1 MSRLLSLLFVFCFVS
16 VSAQNVDVNLNY
28 LQRAKIGLVD
38 EFIKRF
44 NGVEC
49 HPDSAFNNAD
59 SRKNNLLSLLDL
71 SQFVSRNDTA
81 FIEASLMMDRVIED
95 SVQLDYCDSAWF
107 AISHCKGIIEK
118 EEIAFDL
125 ILNVRQKQD
134 SLYTWV
140 ITYASG
146 DIFNIEPRNKSDRTM
161 LYPDDHETNFIS
173 LMRMTEEQPFNIRK
187 FISNEFDY
195 DATSVFAYL
204 VHCGKLKIS
213 HVENLEFVFTQ
224 IPGYIFSIENI
235 ERDTANSG
243 WLITKFYKFH
253 DEDKALFLDKLKLRG
268 TSLPASEN
276 LKTSCNNNKS

>member
-1 MSRLLSLLFVFCFVS
+1 MLRFLSLLFVFCFVS
-16 VSAQNVDVNLNY
+16 VSAQNIDVELNN

-49 HPDSAFNNAD
+49 HPDSTFSNAD
-59 SRKNNLLSLLDL
+59 SRKNNLLLLFDL

-95 SVQLDYCDSAWF
+95 SVQLNYCDSAWF

-118 EEIAFDL
+118 EEVSFDL
-125 ILNVRQKQD
+125 ILNVKLKQD
-134 SLYTWV
+134 SLYTWEIV
-140 ITYASG
+140 YACG
-146 DIFNIEPRNKSDRTM
+146 DVFNIEPRNKSDRAM

-173 LMRMTEEQPFNIRK
+173 LMRMTEEQPFNVRK
-187 FISNEFDY
+187 FIYNEFEY

-213 HVENLEFVFTQ
+213 HVEKLEFVFTQ
-224 IPGYIFSIENI
+224 IQGYIFHIENI

-243 WLITKFYKFH
+243 WLITKFHKIH
-253 DEDKALFLDKLKLRG
+253 NEDKVLLFDKLYLRE
-268 TSLPASEN
+268 TTLQISEH
-276 LKTSCNNNKS
+276 LRSSCDKDNS